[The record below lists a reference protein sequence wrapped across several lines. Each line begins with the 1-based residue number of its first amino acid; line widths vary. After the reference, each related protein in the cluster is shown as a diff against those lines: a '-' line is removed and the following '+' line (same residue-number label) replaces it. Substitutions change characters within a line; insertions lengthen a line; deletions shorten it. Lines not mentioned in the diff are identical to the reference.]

1 MPVIADPTPDWMK
14 NSNPNDSIFLKGL
27 RAAGNL
33 MGGSDPNSV
42 MSVGIPMPVP
52 SGQALGG
59 ALGSIGGNY
68 LSNITP
74 DLVQAG
80 KGAAQHLPSGSDVE
94 ALTGMLKHN
103 LAKIPQAGAK
113 AAQGALQGLGKVSQ
127 EYTPVGAED
136 IFNSTRPTFQ
146 PWTRPPATS
155 GIDQQAWWNALTPA
169 QKLLQSG
176 K

>member
-14 NSNPNDSIFLKGL
+14 NSNPNDSIFLRGL

-94 ALTGMLKHN
+94 ALTGLLKHN
-103 LAKIPQAGAK
+103 LAKVPQAGQK
-113 AAQGALQGLGKVSQ
+113 ASQAIQGLGASLP
-127 EYTPVGAED
+127 EYTPVGGEAAL
-136 IFNSTRPTFQ
+136 NASRPAAQRVTD
-146 PWTRPPATS
+146 PV
-155 GIDQQAWWNALTPA
+155 QAVY
-169 QKLLQSG
+169 QRMLLQG
-176 K
+176 GR